1 MGTHN
6 PVSGPL
12 ANEGGGSVAG
22 DDQKARDAELKVGVK
37 PADGRMIFLLQH
49 PLRRRLLGL
58 YVESEEPLSPKEL
71 ADYVKAPLDHVA
83 CHVRVL
89 AKHRAVGL
97 VETRPVRG
105 AVEHFYAATGLVD
118 EVPWARAALGLKEAT

>member
-1 MGTHN
+1 MAAHEAAVGTK
-6 PVSGPL
+6 PV
-12 ANEGGGSVAG
+12 E
-22 DDQKARDAELKVGVK
+22 
-37 PADGRMIFLLQH
+37 GRMLFLLQH

-58 YVESEEPLSPKEL
+58 YVESDDSLSPKEL

-89 AKHRAVGL
+89 AKHRALEL

-118 EVPWARAALGLKEAT
+118 QVPWARAVLGLKEAA

>member
-1 MGTHN
+1 M
-6 PVSGPL
+6 
-12 ANEGGGSVAG
+12 
-22 DDQKARDAELKVGVK
+22 DQAE
-37 PADGRMIFLLQH
+37 GRMLFLLQH

-89 AKHRAVGL
+89 ASTTPWNWSRRGQRAGPSSTS
-97 VETRPVRG
+97 TRRRDWSIRCRG
-105 AVEHFYAATGLVD
+105 RERFSD
-118 EVPWARAALGLKEAT
+118 SRRPRD